1 MSVPWT
7 IRGRELIFNGFQ
19 DLPSILI
26 VGGLLLGGMSGSIPL
41 IVMALGAL
49 ASSSFYLFFQNIV
62 NSFEVFSWLKLRVP
76 YNSACVSHKTIGY
89 YDVKNKGLV
98 DETSSTWLFTICYF
112 IGYLFYNALTITIL
126 DPTTKDD
133 IDKVNSRKAQ
143 GISVMIALLIM
154 LLLVIGF
161 RWKSKCENIVTGP
174 VGVLLGLGAGIGFFT
189 MFQSNDLRIADVL
202 QIKQGMEPINSL
214 KQKMKPIVCT
224 S

>member
-7 IRGRELIFNGFQ
+7 IRGKELVFNGIK

-26 VGGLLLGGMSGSIPL
+26 VGGLLLGGMSGSVPL
-41 IVMALGAL
+41 IVMALGGL
-49 ASSSFYLFFQNIV
+49 ASSASYLFLQNLLSSLGL
-62 NSFEVFSWLKLRVP
+62 SFLRVP

-89 YDVKNKGLV
+89 YDVKNRGLI
-98 DETSSTWLFTICYF
+98 DETSSTWLFTVCYF

-154 LLLVIGF
+154 LFLFIGF
-161 RWKSKCENIVTGP
+161 RWKSKCENMITGP
-174 VGVLLGLGAGIGFFT
+174 LGVLLGLGLGIGFFA
-189 MFQSNDLRIADVL
+189 MIQSSDLRIADVL

-214 KQKMKPIVCT
+214 KGSVKPIVCR
-224 S
+224 SSE